1 MPYIFAVNEPNYRIC
16 INNRLFGVPKTE
28 RARSQI
34 LNVRKGDKLFIYVY
48 GSQRIYGIYKAA
60 SDPFLVSEEEAKKG
74 PWNYTATDEKHGYY
88 PYRLF
93 IDVIKDY
100 QQGIPFQK
108 IERLNIG
115 LDRNL
120 LLRKSVI
127 YITDFQANIIEE
139 LLKELPVKPVDRFQI
154 KTIEEYESL
163 FTQPVTVG
171 ESQEKALQILVQN
184 HLSSLENDLKAVTS
198 YFNIQYGKFKG
209 EIDILARD
217 KNKNF
222 VVTEIKAGNLK
233 RDIWSQ
239 LFSYSHVVRN
249 IYAKFEGVDVR
260 SFLVCSGFDIK
271 TIYSYPEI
279 KKLLRRED
287 SLRVFK
293 YQTDFKNKI
302 SFEEIPIVIK

>member
-16 INNRLFGVPKTE
+16 IDNRLFGVPKTD

-34 LNVRKGDKLFIYVY
+34 QSVKKDDKLFIYVY
-48 GSQRIYGIYKAA
+48 GSQRIYGAYK
-60 SDPFLVSEEEAKKG
+60 SISTPFIEKEPQKG
-74 PWNYTATDEKHGYY
+74 PWNYTATDERHGYY

-93 IDVIKDY
+93 IDIIKDY

-139 LLKELPVKPVDRFQI
+139 LLRELPVKPIDRFEI

-171 ESQEKALQILVQN
+171 ESQEKTLQILVQN
-184 HLSSLENDLKAVTS
+184 NLPLLEDKLQPVTS

-222 VVTEIKAGNLK
+222 VVTEIKAENLK

-239 LFSYSHVVRN
+239 LFSYSHIIRN
-249 IYAKFEGVDVR
+249 IYAKFEDVDVR
-260 SFLVCSGFDIK
+260 SFLICSGFDIK
-271 TIYSYPEI
+271 TVYSYPEI

-293 YQTDFKNKI
+293 YQTDFQKKI

>member
-16 INNRLFGVPKTE
+16 IDNRLFGVPNTE

-34 LNVRKGDKLFIYVY
+34 SNVRKGDKLFIYVY
-48 GSQRIYGIYKAA
+48 GSQRIYGVYKAL
-60 SDPFLVSEEEAKKG
+60 SDPFIEKEPKKG
-74 PWNYTATDEKHGYY
+74 PWNYTATDERHGYY

-93 IDVIKDY
+93 IDIIKDY

-139 LLKELPVKPVDRFQI
+139 LLKELPVKPRDRFEI
-154 KTIEEYESL
+154 KTIEQYESL
-163 FTQPVTVG
+163 FTQPITVSKSA
-171 ESQEKALQILVQN
+171 ESALQILVQN
-184 HLSSLENDLKAVTS
+184 HLSLLENGLNAVTS
-198 YFNIQYGKFKG
+198 YFNVQYGKFKG

-222 VVTEIKAGNLK
+222 VVTEIKAENLK
-233 RDIWSQ
+233 KDIWSQ
-239 LFSYSHVVRN
+239 LFSYSHIIRN
-249 IYAKFEGVDVR
+249 IYAKFEDVDVR
-260 SFLVCSGFDIK
+260 SFLICSGFDIK
-271 TIYSYPEI
+271 TVYSYPEI
-279 KKLLRRED
+279 KKLLKRED

-293 YQTDFKNKI
+293 YQTDFKKKI
-302 SFEEIPIVIK
+302 SFEEIPILLKI

>member
-16 INNRLFGVPKTE
+16 IDNHLFGVPDTE

-34 LNVRKGDKLFIYVY
+34 SNVRKGDRLFIYVY
-48 GSQRIYGIYKAA
+48 GSQRIYGVYEAI
-60 SDPFLVSEEEAKKG
+60 SDPFIERELQKG
-74 PWNYTATDEKHGYY
+74 PWNYTATDERHGYY

-93 IDVIKDY
+93 IDIIKDY

-108 IERLNIG
+108 IEQLNIG

-127 YITDFQANIIEE
+127 YITDFQTNIIEE
-139 LLKELPVKPVDRFQI
+139 LLKELPVKPIDRFKI

-163 FTQPVTVG
+163 FTQPIIVG
-171 ESQEKALQILVQN
+171 KSEEKALQILVQN
-184 HLSSLENDLKAVTS
+184 NLSSLENGLKAVIS
-198 YFNIQYGKFKG
+198 YFNVQYGKFKG

-222 VVTEIKAGNLK
+222 VVTEIKAENLK

-239 LFSYSHVVRN
+239 LFSYSHIIRN
-249 IYAKFEGVDVR
+249 IYAKFEDADVR
-260 SFLVCSGFDIK
+260 SFLICSGFDIK
-271 TIYSYPEI
+271 TVYSYPEI

-293 YQTDFKNKI
+293 YQTDFKRKI
-302 SFEEIPIVIK
+302 SFEEIPIVLKG

>member
-16 INNRLFGVPKTE
+16 IDNRIFGVPKTD

-34 LNVRKGDKLFIYVY
+34 QSVKKDDKLFIYVY
-48 GSQRIYGIYKAA
+48 GSQRIYGIYK
-60 SDPFLVSEEEAKKG
+60 SISNPFIEKEPQKG
-74 PWNYTATDEKHGYY
+74 PWNYTTTDEKHGYY

-93 IDVIKDY
+93 IDIIKDY
-100 QQGIPFQK
+100 QRGIPFQK

-120 LLRKSVI
+120 LLRKSAI

-139 LLKELPVKPVDRFQI
+139 LLKELPVKPINKFKI
-154 KTIEEYESL
+154 KTVEEYESL
-163 FTQPVTVG
+163 FTQPVIVG
-171 ESQEKALQILVQN
+171 ESQEKVLQILTQN
-184 HLSSLENDLKAVTS
+184 HLPQLERDLESVSS

-222 VVTEIKAGNLK
+222 VVTEIKAKNLK
-233 RDIWSQ
+233 KDIWSQ
-239 LFSYSHVVRN
+239 LFSYSHVIRN
-249 IYAKFEGVDVR
+249 IYAKFEDVDVR

-271 TIYSYPEI
+271 TVYSYPEI

-287 SLRVFK
+287 SLKVFK
-293 YQTDFKNKI
+293 YQTDFKKEI

>member
-16 INNRLFGVPKTE
+16 IDNRLFGVPKTD

-34 LNVRKGDKLFIYVY
+34 QSVKKDDKLFIYVY
-48 GSQRIYGIYKAA
+48 GSQRIYGIYEAI
-60 SDPFLVSEEEAKKG
+60 SNPFIEKEPQKG
-74 PWNYTATDEKHGYY
+74 PWNYTTTDERHGYY

-93 IDVIKDY
+93 IDIIQNY

-127 YITDFQANIIEE
+127 YITGFQANIIEE
-139 LLKELPVKPVDRFQI
+139 LLKELPVKPVERFKF
-154 KTIEEYESL
+154 KTIKAYESL

-171 ESQEKALQILVQN
+171 ESREKTLQILVQN
-184 HLSSLENDLKAVTS
+184 NLSLLEDELQPVMS

-209 EIDILARD
+209 EIDVLARD

-222 VVTEIKAGNLK
+222 VVTEIKAENLK

-239 LFSYSHVVRN
+239 LFSYSHVIRN
-249 IYAKFEGVDVR
+249 IYAKFEDVDVR
-260 SFLVCSGFDIK
+260 SFLICSGFDIK
-271 TIYSYPEI
+271 TVYSYPEI
-279 KKLLRRED
+279 KKLLRKEE

-293 YQTDFKNKI
+293 YQTDFKKEI
-302 SFEEIPIVIK
+302 SFEEVPIPV

>member
-16 INNRLFGVPKTE
+16 IDNRIFGVPKTDK
-28 RARSQI
+28 ARSQI
-34 LNVRKGDKLFIYVY
+34 QSVKKDEKLFIYVY
-48 GSQRIYGIYKAA
+48 GSQRIYGFYKAI
-60 SDPFLVSEEEAKKG
+60 SNSFLEKAPQKG

-93 IDVIKDY
+93 IEIIKDY
-100 QQGIPFQK
+100 QQGIPFPK

-120 LLRKSVI
+120 LIRKSVI

-139 LLKELPVKPVDRFQI
+139 LLKELPVKPVDGFKI
-154 KTIEEYESL
+154 KNIDEYESL

-171 ESQEKALQILVQN
+171 EGQEKTLQILVQN
-184 HLSSLENDLKAVTS
+184 NLGLLEDKLQPVTS

-209 EIDILARD
+209 EIDVLARD

-222 VVTEIKAGNLK
+222 VVTEIKVENLK
-233 RDIWSQ
+233 KDIWSQ
-239 LFSYSHVVRN
+239 LFSYSHVIRN
-249 IYAKFEGVDVR
+249 IYAKFEDVDVR
-260 SFLVCSGFDIK
+260 SFLICNGFDIK

-287 SLRVFK
+287 FLRVFK
-293 YQTDFKNKI
+293 YQTDFKKKI
-302 SFEEIPIVIK
+302 SFEEIPIIIK